1 MWRALSLKESRSHI
15 RLDYTL
21 FYSFLT
27 FFTPSLRRCTNVH
40 CSPFGLHQEIPF
52 QSLTSSLLLQL
63 QLWEYQ
69 DSQSVKANNGALKKK
84 KKNAS
89 EEPPLSSPRT
99 SSLHSTTSLP
109 RSLTAMQEYFPPSKG
124 LGLRMFR
131 VSTPWLFCIK
141 YFGSSPMII
150 LFFIQTIL
158 GWKNKTKELI

>member
-84 KKNAS
+84 RKTHQKN
-89 EEPPLSSPRT
+89 L
-99 SSLHSTTSLP
+99 L
-109 RSLTAMQEYFPPSKG
+109 
-124 LGLRMFR
+124 
-131 VSTPWLFCIK
+131 
-141 YFGSSPMII
+141 
-150 LFFIQTIL
+150 
-158 GWKNKTKELI
+158 